1 MKKIKY
7 IPYKL
12 GRRSDA
18 YHNGISAVSDG
29 QIFGPSTAHVY
40 RYNEQ
45 DIDKRVVKQDIFI
58 PEIGQC
64 VWIQGR
70 GFRDYVRTSII
81 EDFYIH
87 DDTENSKDK
96 IVLKPENAH
105 LLETTKFNKGDVLLV
120 TMNSLYLLKAQAS
133 EEE

>member
-1 MKKIKY
+1 MSKQKY

-12 GRRSDA
+12 GRRTDA
-18 YHNGISAVSDG
+18 FHKGPAAVSDG

-40 RYNEQ
+40 DYKKGEAVQQ
-45 DIDKRVVKQDIFI
+45 DKFI

-70 GFRDYVRTSII
+70 GFSDYVRTSLIQ
-81 EDFYIH
+81 DFYIH
-87 DDTENSKDK
+87 DDYENSKDK

-105 LLETTKFNKGDVLLV
+105 LLDTIQFNKGDVLLI
-120 TMNSLYLLKAQAS
+120 TMNSLYFLKA
-133 EEE
+133 E

>member
-1 MKKIKY
+1 MKTKY
-7 IPYKL
+7 IPFKL

-18 YHNGISAVSDG
+18 FHKGTPAVFDG

-40 RYNEQ
+40 RYNEA
-45 DIDKRVVKQDIFI
+45 DIDKRVVQQDKFI

-70 GFRDYVRTSII
+70 GFSDYVRTSMI

-87 DDTENSKDK
+87 DDYENSKDK

-105 LLETTKFNKGDVLLV
+105 LLGTIKFNKDDVLLV
-120 TMNSLYLLKAQAS
+120 TMNSLYFLKAES
-133 EEE
+133 KEE